1 MDIRKGFIKALS
13 AVTRR
18 LTSRRNF
25 CSLQPSPI
33 FFGILSVLWIAIV
46 LSGCTATLSEKYYLA
61 THDPDSGLTNYFRI
75 TTEGNAFCSSA
86 KYSVGF
92 YDRTA
97 VERLFGET
105 SLEHEYR
112 STRFELFGADNK
124 RLNDIS
130 AQLTKVAEAQA
141 KMGTQDL
148 IRLNAAIAEMIA
160 RYKVRLKFMPNKA
173 QHLETALRDAEKH
186 QEEARKALDKAQ
198 PETIKAQSD
207 LRMAYGLLQEIRTA
221 VDGRML
227 VRFFDGAGN
236 EIDVTNKTQVIFV
249 ASDASRFLE
258 ALRQLAEDEVATQD
272 VMLTI
277 LGPRIK
283 EAQMLTAQ
291 VSASEQE
298 QAALLTRLDAIIET
312 LTLPQADIQEAL
324 KTAAVAVGGTG
335 QRFST
340 PDEIHKFLKGAT
352 AP

>member
-1 MDIRKGFIKALS
+1 MDTRNGSVKAFS
-13 AVTRR
+13 AVKRR
-18 LTSRRNF
+18 LSSRRSY
-25 CSLQPSPI
+25 CSLRPSPFFFDI
-33 FFGILSVLWIAIV
+33 FSVLWVAFV
-46 LSGCTATLSEKYYLA
+46 LFGCTATLSEKYYLA

-160 RYKVRLKFMPNKA
+160 RYKVRLKFVPNKA
-173 QHLETALRDAEKH
+173 QHLEAALLDAEAYQK
-186 QEEARKALDKAQ
+186 QARAILDGESKN
-198 PETIKAQSD
+198 ELIKAQSD

-258 ALRQLAEDEVATQD
+258 ALRQLAEDEVASQD
-272 VMLTI
+272 VMLTV
-277 LGPRIK
+277 LAPRIK
-283 EAQMLTAQ
+283 EAQILTAQ

-312 LTLPQADIQEAL
+312 LQKADIQEAL
-324 KTAAVAVGGTG
+324 KMAAVAVGGTG

-340 PDEIHKFLKGAT
+340 PEDIHKFLKGAT

>member
-1 MDIRKGFIKALS
+1 MDTRKGFIKAFS

-25 CSLQPSPI
+25 CSLQPSPF
-33 FFGILSVLWIAIV
+33 FFGIFSVLWIAIV

-130 AQLTKVAEAQA
+130 AQLTKVADAQA
-141 KMGTQDL
+141 KMGIQDL

-173 QHLETALRDAEKH
+173 QHLETALREAEIH
-186 QEEARKALDKAQ
+186 QKEAIKILDVIPPKE
-198 PETIKAQSD
+198 PIKAQSD
-207 LRMAYGLLQEIRTA
+207 LRMAYGLLQEIRIA

-272 VMLTI
+272 VMLTV

-312 LTLPQADIQEAL
+312 LPQADIQQAL
-324 KTAAVAVGGTG
+324 KMAAVAVGGTG
-335 QRFST
+335 QRFNTSE
-340 PDEIHKFLKGAT
+340 EIHKFLKGAT